1 MKRDAGISAIIAY
14 KLFKAVLELLL
25 GIAATYLVFRGA
37 EAGAAEL
44 AQFILDHFARH
55 WALTAAT
62 LIVRGGT
69 SSHVKA
75 IALLAYGDAVLSA
88 VEGLALRAQRWWA
101 PWLVVIATGSL
112 LPWELWE
119 LMWRPTW
126 IRLVLF
132 ILNVAVVAY
141 LLRGVAR
148 EHRQLKEAK
157 AAAQQPVDAA
167 AEQPVDAAAVDARA
181 AQP

>member
-1 MKRDAGISAIIAY
+1 MKKDAGVQAIIAY
-14 KLFKAVLELLL
+14 KLFKAVAELLL
-25 GIAATYLVFRGA
+25 GVAASYLVLRGA

-44 AQFILDHFARH
+44 AQFILEHFARH

-62 LIVRGGT
+62 LIVKGGT

-75 IALLAYGDAVLSA
+75 IAVLAYGDAVLSA
-88 VEGLALRAQRWWA
+88 VEGIALRAQKWWA

-126 IRLVLF
+126 IRFVLF

-141 LLRGVAR
+141 LLRAVAR
-148 EHRQLKEAK
+148 EHKQL
-157 AAAQQPVDAA
+157 QRVDA
-167 AEQPVDAAAVDARA
+167 QPER
-181 AQP
+181 P